1 MTDAS
6 TGLQA
11 ITASHLQIS
20 PLRRLREMVV
30 RRSLLVAVLVSVL
43 VSVLILWSL
52 LSEAW
57 DFVIHVVWSDTWG
70 QLGWFPRRGIYD
82 IPTILIPTLIV
93 TLIAMIVAG
102 PLGLGAA
109 IYLSEY
115 ASRRVRS
122 WIKPILEIL
131 AGIPSVVLGF
141 FALTWIAPNL
151 VARVGRNVFLIIGVA
166 ILAVYVVVAA
176 RIAITQLKKLK
187 SRTTNS
193 ASAADVSTENA
204 TWITLTASLVVLTAV
219 LLIGVVWFMNVWV
232 DFIPASAGSLAAAGI
247 GVGMLT
253 IPLVASVSEDAM
265 AAVPDSLRE
274 ASAGLGAER
283 MTTATNVVVPAALSG
298 IVAAF
303 IVATSR
309 AIGETMVVF
318 LAGGAADAS
327 EFTVSPFDGGLTMTA
342 AMASLASGTDNV
354 VGEGL
359 TFQSLYFVGLMLF
372 LITLGLNLVAARFV
386 TRLREAY

>member
-1 MTDAS
+1 MADTSATLRSLS
-6 TGLQA
+6 TSSLQL
-11 ITASHLQIS
+11 T
-20 PLRRLREMVV
+20 PV
-30 RRSLLVAVLVSVL
+30 RRRREVIVRYSLLVSALVSVL

-57 DFVIHVVWSDTWG
+57 DFIIHVVWSDTWG
-70 QLGWFPRRGIYD
+70 QLGWFPRRGLYD
-82 IPTILIPTLIV
+82 IPTILIPTIIV

-109 IYLSEY
+109 VYLSEY
-115 ASRRVRS
+115 ASKRVRS
-122 WIKPILEIL
+122 WLKPALEIL

-141 FALTWIAPNL
+141 FALTWIAPHV
-151 VARVGRNVFLIIGVA
+151 VAHISKDVLLGLGVSM
-166 ILAVYVVVAA
+166 LAVYAFVAV
-176 RIAITQLKKLK
+176 RISRSQLRKIKDR
-187 SRTTNS
+187 SNGNPVEGS
-193 ASAADVSTENA
+193 
-204 TWITLTASLVVLTAV
+204 TWIALVASLVVLGAIF
-219 LLIGVVWFMNVWV
+219 LLGCVWMLNLWA
-232 DFIPASAGSLAAAGI
+232 DFVPARAGSLAAAGI
-247 GVGMLT
+247 GVGILT

-265 AAVPDSLRE
+265 SAVPDSLRE
-274 ASAGLGAER
+274 ASAGLGAQKI
-283 MTTATNVVVPAALSG
+283 TTATNVVVPAALSG

-372 LITLGLNLVAARFV
+372 VITLGLNLVAARFV
-386 TRLREAY
+386 TRLRETYE